1 MAFTTQSAMLSK
13 LNAARATQA
22 YERQFNQLTKV
33 SLLIVDDFG
42 LKPLRPPQDEDLH
55 DIVSERYER
64 RSTIITSN
72 LDLSEWGEAFPNK
85 LLGAATIDRLRHGAY
100 KVVLDGK
107 SFRSP
112 RDAPVNEKKD
122 LSKNSKSALVKGGE
136 KS

>member
-1 MAFTTQSAMLSK
+1 M
-13 LNAARATQA
+13 
-22 YERQFNQLTKV
+22 

-72 LDLSEWGEAFPNK
+72 LDLNEWGEAFPNK

-112 RDAPVNEKKD
+112 RDASVTPKKD
-122 LSKNSKSALVKGGE
+122 LSKNPKSALVKGGE

>member
-1 MAFTTQSAMLSK
+1 VA
-13 LNAARATQA
+13 
-22 YERQFNQLTKV
+22 
-33 SLLIVDDFG
+33 LLIIDDFG
-42 LKPLRPPQDEDLH
+42 LKPLRAPQDEDLH

-64 RSTIITSN
+64 RSTIVTSN

-100 KVVLDGK
+100 KVVLGGK

-112 RDAPVNEKKD
+112 QNTPKTPKND
-122 LSKNSKSALVKGGE
+122 LCKQPKSTLVKGGE